1 MRTSTSSR
9 TGPQA
14 PEREAEPISSWSN
27 AASTAIG
34 APAGSG
40 AAACAISA
48 ASPACVAE
56 RLSSR
61 PEAKNSPL
69 APKTAG
75 GCVSAM
81 TTS

>member
-1 MRTSTSSR
+1 MSSR
-9 TGPQA
+9 TGPHA
-14 PEREAEPISSWSN
+14 PEREAEPISSWSK

-40 AAACAISA
+40 AAAWAISA
-48 ASPACVAE
+48 VSPACVAE

-61 PEAKNSPL
+61 PEAKNSPF
-69 APKTAG
+69 APNTAG
-75 GCVSAM
+75 AWVSAM